1 VLRLF
6 VHRCSTGGYPD
17 QGAQRYGPAG
27 LGLKGET
34 NAMPAHN
41 SGARLPGRAQRR
53 RGGAAR
59 GDKWEDVMR
68 RGPKKYLALI
78 VFRVESHKPW
88 LGER

>member
-1 VLRLF
+1 MLRLF

-41 SGARLPGRAQRR
+41 IYPDERSDDGAEHVYPEERS
-53 RGGAAR
+53 
-59 GDKWEDVMR
+59 EDFYPAECNEDAV
-68 RGPKKYLALI
+68 AD
-78 VFRVESHKPW
+78 
-88 LGER
+88 